1 MKLQETV
8 PTFSSSF
15 KLDSLEKRTDQLLIC
30 IPVFLLLA
38 LTLPF
43 IAGEFWSDEI
53 FSMQISRSWSV
64 MLEYFRKYE
73 NNMSLYY
80 ITLHGWTRVFGDSE
94 VAAHSLSLL
103 CASFTLPVFFKLARV
118 WLNKSTALLSGVLLA
133 ANPLFVFYS
142 LEVRSYAMLVL
153 CLQSFTDYLL

>member
-1 MKLQETV
+1 MKSQDEV
-8 PTFSSSF
+8 PTYFSSF
-15 KLDSLEKRTDQLLIC
+15 KLDYLERRTDHLLVC

-38 LTLPF
+38 LTIPF

-64 MLEYFRKYE
+64 MLDYFRKYE

-94 VAAHSLSLL
+94 AAAHSLSLL
-103 CASFTLPVFFKLARV
+103 YAAITLPVFY
-118 WLNKSTALLSGVLLA
+118 T
-133 ANPLFVFYS
+133 
-142 LEVRSYAMLVL
+142 
-153 CLQSFTDYLL
+153 